1 MRGHVS
7 PWRIRALED
16 GDLDQVAHIWEESR
30 DTPAD
35 PVVGLAEVLAAV
47 RAGAPAVVA
56 VVRGQAVGAA
66 FSSTAAERGWVLRL
80 TIARSW
86 RHHGL
91 GSALLAAL
99 EERLVAQ
106 GVRRIG
112 ALLPRGEVGE
122 RAYTNSGYTGR
133 PDLSYFEK
141 VLAADSAEAT
151 ILDQLGGAVPDIGL
165 WGHIAGMEDEKS
177 LIERRLVLPLEHQ
190 QAAEEYRLVP
200 PRAVVLFGPPGTGKT
215 TFARAVASR
224 LRWAFIEVIPYQLA
238 ADQHG
243 VAAGLRE
250 LFSRVDHLENV
261 VLFFDEAEEIASE
274 RRDPTTLA
282 HRVTNELLKLIPQ
295 FRRRDRRLLICA
307 TNTVRSLDPAF
318 LRPGR
323 FDYLIPVGP
332 PDAEARRAI
341 WTRYIGPDRVPG
353 IDLDALVE
361 ASARF
366 TPADIEYAART
377 AAQTA
382 FERHLAAGPPHPE
395 EPGQRTDDYLRAIAR
410 TRPTLS
416 EDDIR
421 AFDHD
426 LRDSART

>member
-1 MRGHVS
+1 MA
-7 PWRIRALED
+7 PWRVRDLEE
-16 GDLDQVAHIWEESR
+16 GDLDQVVRIWEEAR

-35 PVVGLAEVLAAV
+35 PAVTLAEVVSAIRV
-47 RAGAPAVVA
+47 DTPAVVA
-56 VVRGQAVGAA
+56 VVGDEVVGAA
-66 FSSTAAERGWVLRL
+66 VSSTAQERAWVLRL
-80 TIARSW
+80 AIARQW
-86 RHHGL
+86 RHHGI

-99 EERLVAQ
+99 EERLAHA

-112 ALLPRGEVGE
+112 ALLPRGEAGE
-122 RAYTNSGYTGR
+122 QAFVNSGYTGR

-141 VLAADSAEAT
+141 VLSADSAEAT
-151 ILDQLGGAVPDIGL
+151 LLEQLGGAVPEAGL
-165 WGHIAGMEDEKS
+165 WDHIAGMDGEKS
-177 LIERRLVLPLEHQ
+177 LIERRLVLPLEHPLD
-190 QAAEEYRLVP
+190 AERFKLAP

-224 LRWAFIEVIPYQLA
+224 LRWAFIEVFPYQLA
-238 ADQHG
+238 AEPHG
-243 VAAGLRE
+243 VAAGLRQ
-250 LFSRVDHLENV
+250 LFSRVDHLEQV

-307 TNTVRSLDPAF
+307 TNAVRSLDPAF

-332 PDAEARRAI
+332 PDADARRAI
-341 WTRYIGPDRVPG
+341 WTRYIGPDRSAA

-361 ASARF
+361 ASGRF

-377 AAQTA
+377 AAQSA
-382 FERHLAAGPPHPE
+382 FERHLAAGPQQPE
-395 EPGQRTDDYLRAIAR
+395 DPARLTDDYLQAIAHTR
-410 TRPTLS
+410 TSLT
-416 EDDIR
+416 EEDIR
-421 AFDHD
+421 AFDRD
-426 LRDSART
+426 LRAAARV

>member
-1 MRGHVS
+1 MTGTVS
-7 PWRIRALED
+7 PWRIRGLED
-16 GDLDQVAHIWEESR
+16 GDIDQVVRIWEESR
-30 DTPAD
+30 ETDAD
-35 PVVGLAEVLAAV
+35 PAAGLAEVLTAV

-56 VVRGQAVGAA
+56 EVGDQVVGAA
-66 FSSTAAERGWVLRL
+66 VSATAAERGWVLRL
-80 TIARSW
+80 TIARPW
-86 RHHGL
+86 RHHGM

-99 EERLVAQ
+99 EARLAEA

-122 RAYTNSGYTGR
+122 QAFANSGYTGR
-133 PDLSYFEK
+133 PDLGYFEK

-151 ILDQLGGAVPDIGL
+151 ILDQLGGSVPETGL
-165 WGHIAGMEDEKS
+165 WEHIAGMDAEKS
-177 LIERRLVLPLEHQ
+177 LIERRLVLPLENRRT
-190 QAAEEYRLVP
+190 AERYRLEP

-224 LRWAFIEVIPYQLA
+224 LRWAFVEVVPHRLA
-238 ADQHG
+238 ADPQG
-243 VAAGLRE
+243 VAGGLRE
-250 LFSRVDHLENV
+250 LFSRVDHLDEV

-282 HRVTNELLKLIPQ
+282 HRVTNELLKLIPP

-307 TNTVRSLDPAF
+307 TNAVRSLDQAF

-341 WTRYIGPDRVPG
+341 WTRYLGPDRAAG
-353 IDLDALVE
+353 IDLDALVL
-361 ASARF
+361 ASDRF

-382 FERHLAAGPPHPE
+382 FERHLAEGDGHAADPRRLTEDH
-395 EPGQRTDDYLRAIAR
+395 LSAIAH
-410 TRPTLS
+410 TRPSLT
-416 EDDIR
+416 EEDIR
-421 AFDHD
+421 TFDQD
-426 LRDSART
+426 LRNAARV